1 MTKEYTKE
9 QLLKMLSE
17 KDVDLEKRDAKIAK
31 LEDMIAWLKR
41 KVFGKMTEK
50 FIPEDPNK
58 RQLELFGDE
67 LSLEEKEALEKQAK
81 EEDILLTKTIKVHKK
96 RTPRKDPSWDNLR
109 EEEVILEPKEKD
121 DDRYVY
127 IDSEESKKLAFIPGE
142 LYVKKIIR
150 KKYALKEEIQ
160 GTEETEFLPSVT
172 IAPLPHYAIAK
183 CLADS
188 SLLSE
193 IILNKYL
200 YHIPFHRQIQKF
212 KNLGARLN
220 ASTVGEWFA
229 ASTEVLKPI
238 YDNLKAKVMAT
249 DYIQVDE
256 STIQVIDDGKNKTR
270 KGYIWVVRDPI
281 SGNVFFHYDH
291 GSRSYKTA
299 RTLLFDFKGAI
310 QSDGY
315 QAYHQ
320 FESLDQ
326 KLMLGCWAH
335 ARRKFERAL
344 DENKELAT
352 QALLQIQELYK
363 IEREADDNHLD
374 YSQRK
379 ELRTKKAYPI
389 LCRFEK
395 WLMDN
400 YSKVLQKSRTGKAI
414 AYTYSLF
421 PKLSRYHLDG
431 RYRIDNNLV
440 ENSVRSLAIGRLCC
454 AQHNLPYVGN
464 KIMLA

>member
-1 MTKEYTKE
+1 MTQEYTKE

-17 KDVDLEKRDAKIAK
+17 RDADLEKRDVIIEESKAKIAK
-31 LEDMIAWLKR
+31 LEDMVAWLQR
-41 KVFGKMTEK
+41 KVFGKMSEK
-50 FIPEDPNK
+50 FIPEDPNV

-67 LSLEEKEALEKQAK
+67 LSQ
-81 EEDILLTKTIKVHKK
+81 
-96 RTPRKDPSWDNLR
+96 

-121 DDRYVY
+121 DDRYTY
-127 IDSEESKKLAFIPGE
+127 IDFEESKKLAFIPGE

-150 KKYALKEEIQ
+150 KKYALKKEIQ
-160 GTEETEFLPSVT
+160 GTEETETLPSVT
-172 IAPLPHYAIAK
+172 IAPLPNYAISK

-193 IILNKYL
+193 I
-200 YHIPFHRQIQKF
+200 
-212 KNLGARLN
+212 
-220 ASTVGEWFA
+220 
-229 ASTEVLKPI
+229 
-238 YDNLKAKVMAT
+238 
-249 DYIQVDE
+249 
-256 STIQVIDDGKNKTR
+256 
-270 KGYIWVVRDPI
+270 
-281 SGNVFFHYDH
+281 
-291 GSRSYKTA
+291 
-299 RTLLFDFKGAI
+299 I

-335 ARRKFERAL
+335 ARREFERAL

-374 YSQRK
+374 YDQRK
-379 ELRTKKAYPI
+379 ELRTEKAYPI

-440 ENSVRSLAIGRLCC
+440 ENSVRPLAIGRKNYMFCGNDEAASRAAIMYSLIGSCKAIDVNPHKWLSYVLDNISDC
-454 AQHNLPYVGN
+454 KDITSLLPEN
-464 KIMLA
+464 FI